1 MSVIPVCFAAMT
13 SFLRRISMIVDC
25 TEAQISSMF
34 SVMKLGFFCTSFC
47 KKYNIDVSFIDMDKP
62 YAFNQYNPL
71 SQRYTIYISNAVDRY
86 SSKILCAHELGHIF
100 CEKPQAVSLFD
111 HEIDPVSE
119 FIANSFASLIV
130 PFDARFKLE
139 DDTTIEDY
147 NNFVTSLI
155 LKKNY

>member
-1 MSVIPVCFAAMT
+1 MKIKDFSKWK
-13 SFLRRISMIVDC
+13 
-25 TEAQISSMF
+25 QF
-34 SVMKLGFFCTSFC
+34 SVWYKATKIRNSVKFIDPFYIA
-47 KKYNIDVSFIDMDKP
+47 KQYNIDVSFIDMDKP

-71 SQRYTIYISNAVDRY
+71 SQRYTIYISNAVDRD

-111 HEIDPVSE
+111 HEIEPVSE

-139 DDTTIEDY
+139 DDSTIEDY
-147 NNFVTSLI
+147 NDFVTSLI

>member
-1 MSVIPVCFAAMT
+1 MKIKDFSKWKQFSIWYKATKIRNSVKVIDPFYIA
-13 SFLRRISMIVDC
+13 
-25 TEAQISSMF
+25 
-34 SVMKLGFFCTSFC
+34 